1 MFSES
6 LGRQEWSQN
15 EAQWWA
21 PSAPQWPRR
30 GSPRWMLDGNAD
42 VGEWECH

>member
-6 LGRQEWSQN
+6 LGLQEWWHN

-21 PSAPQWPRR
+21 PSAPQWARR